1 MLNTETLVGAAI
13 CVAVLPADGPDTASA
28 DPRVCQRF
36 LEMSGE
42 CTVVA
47 VPTHGFGNRIRLLAS
62 AHAFASLHGCGLQ
75 AIWRTTLHM
84 PVAWQDLFSTAL
96 PEPDDALLVRYGANV
111 HSIRA
116 LREAVAMLPTDSF
129 DRCEIAPSAG
139 HTEAWIDGVDPH
151 AEPRAVLVIGGHD
164 FRSQRMRSDEHERLK
179 REFYR
184 RLVPMASVATRV
196 PDTRGHACVHY
207 REHGGDIDIT
217 DGQPFKSPKNAL
229 ERFVAHV
236 ARLPPGRPLFVAST
250 SAAARDRLVAA
261 AAADADADS
270 QRAVIT
276 VTPSGADARTDF
288 LAEWIALTQCASIVG
303 SPGSTF
309 SGEAALAAGVA
320 KEIPSEPPEMVRW
333 RCVSEECR
341 RVDARNQLLWET

>member
-1 MLNTETLVGAAI
+1 
-13 CVAVLPADGPDTASA
+13 
-28 DPRVCQRF
+28 
-36 LEMSGE
+36 MSGGV

-62 AHAFASLHGCGLQ
+62 AHAFASLHGCSLRV
-75 AIWRTTLHM
+75 IWRTTLHM
-84 PVAWQDLFSTAL
+84 PMAWHDLFSTPL
-96 PEPDDALLVRYGANV
+96 PEPDDALLVRHGANTF
-111 HSIRA
+111 SIHA
-116 LREAVAMLPTDSF
+116 LRKAMATLPTDSF
-129 DRCEIAPSAG
+129 DRCEVGPSAG
-139 HTEAWIDGVDPH
+139 HTEDWIDGIDPR

-164 FRSQRMRSDEHERLK
+164 FRSQRMSSDEHVRLK
-179 REFYR
+179 RDFYR
-184 RLVPMASVATRV
+184 RLVPLASVAARV

-207 REHGGDIDIT
+207 RDHGGDIDT
-217 DGQPFKSPKNAL
+217 ANGQPFTSPNNAL

-261 AAADADADS
+261 ADASVDADS
-270 QRAVIT
+270 QRVVTT
-276 VTPSGADARTDF
+276 VTLSGADVRTDF

-303 SPGSTF
+303 SPGSSF

-320 KEIPSEPPEMVRW
+320 KEVPSAAPELARW

-341 RVDARNQLLWET
+341 RVDARNQLLEG